1 MGGTLGNGSGNGQRR
16 RTRREPRRVVITGIG
31 AVTPIGSGADGL
43 WDGVLR
49 GESAVR
55 PISRFDASPFR
66 SRLAAEIEDFR
77 PEDCIEPRRAK
88 RLERFSQLA
97 IVATQQAVADSGLD
111 LRTLRERVG
120 IHVGSALGGVAY
132 GEEQHAVFVER
143 GVKSVS
149 PITALTVFG
158 GAGACNVAME
168 LGINGPAMGN
178 ANSCASGT
186 VAIGE
191 AYRTLRDGTG
201 SDDDLVAVLAGG
213 AEAPLAPLSFG
224 AFAIIKAMST
234 ANDDPCR
241 ASRPFD
247 VARDGFVMGEGA
259 AMLVLE
265 EREHALARGARIYAE
280 VLGYAHTNDAFHM
293 TAPRPDGSQA
303 ARAIRLSLADAGID
317 PHHID
322 YVNAHGSSTPL
333 NDSTEVSAIR
343 QGLGCR
349 AAEIPVTGTKG
360 LHGHALGASGA
371 IELAISSL
379 AIQHRYIPGTA
390 NLRDADPACDLEHLP
405 GRGRSGEIGAL
416 LSNSFGFGGI
426 NACLV
431 MAHPEWA

>member
-1 MGGTLGNGSGNGQRR
+1 MTTARGESRTSRQQRAR
-16 RTRREPRRVVITGIG
+16 RRVVITGIG

-43 WDGVLR
+43 WHGVTCGR
-49 GESAVR
+49 SAVR
-55 PISRFDASPFR
+55 AITRFDASLFR
-66 SRLAAEIEDFR
+66 SRLAAEIDDFR
-77 PEDCIEPRRAK
+77 PEDSIEPRRAK

-97 IVATQQAVADSGLD
+97 IVASQQAVADSGLD
-111 LRTLRERVG
+111 VRGMPERVG
-120 IHVGSALGGVAY
+120 VHVGSALGGVAY
-132 GEEQHAVFVER
+132 GEEQHAVFVKQ
-143 GVKSVS
+143 GMKSVS

-191 AYRTLRDGTG
+191 AFRSLRDGP
-201 SDDDLVAVLAGG
+201 DDELVAILAGG

-234 ANDDPCR
+234 TNDDPAR

-247 VARDGFVMGEGA
+247 AERDGFIMSEGA
-259 AMLVLE
+259 AMLMLE
-265 EREHALARGARIYAE
+265 DREHALARGARIYAE
-280 VLGYAHTNDAFHM
+280 ILGYAHTNDAYHM
-293 TAPRPDGSQA
+293 TAPRPDGAQA
-303 ARAIRLSLADAGID
+303 ARAIRLSLKDAGID
-317 PHHID
+317 AGHID

-343 QGLGCR
+343 QGLGCH
-349 AAEIPVTGTKG
+349 AERIPVTGTKG

-371 IELAISSL
+371 IETAISAL
-379 AIQHRYIPGTA
+379 AIQHGYVPGTA
-390 NLRDADPACDLEHLP
+390 NLRVPDPACDLQHLP
-405 GRGRSGEIGAL
+405 CGGREQGVGAL

-431 MAHPEWA
+431 LAHPEWA